1 MPSINH
7 ITVVDSRGNVVD
19 TFTANVGSNGVSVTN
34 NGTHVREYYE
44 SQGATVTWN
53 GLTGPGQQSTTI
65 VLPDPSQPASSR
77 QPSTSTSSTSSQST
91 SSSRSSA
98 STSSRSRSCSSRYS
112 SYTPPPPPPPA
123 RPRLEEFNVPR
134 PTFTSDLQRV
144 TKFSYFFGI
153 DELNFKRRELNEVCC
168 HITKNILIGNSE
180 ELELDVSYSAKEHA
194 SVEFYIVDDQKEY
207 PILPIGDDMVKN
219 EKIFFKMPLRF
230 KMDTNKPFTIK
241 KDGEVVN
248 ISVEEAMNAN
258 DGLYTIDYHPID
270 GHSHVPTNNVVRL
283 KTILRLYDKDAEPPY
298 VKSAALRGYG
308 GEALW
313 SDRV

>member
-19 TFTANVGSNGVSVTN
+19 TFTANVDSNGVSVTN

-53 GLTGPGQQSTTI
+53 GFTGPGQQSTTI
-65 VLPDPSQPASSR
+65 VLPASSQPASSR
-77 QPSTSTSSTSSQST
+77 QPS
-91 SSSRSSA
+91 A
-98 STSSRSRSCSSRYS
+98 STSSRSWSCSSRYS

-123 RPRLEEFNVPR
+123 RPKLEQFNVPR
-134 PTFTSDLQRV
+134 PDLQRV

-194 SVEFYIVDDQKEY
+194 SVEFYIVDGQKEY

-258 DGLYTIDYHPID
+258 DGLYTIDYYPID